1 MNTLLKREEPGV
13 PEHAAGASP
22 SSAAATNSAPPES
35 TKEEGDKAE
44 AQKAAELQ
52 ARREYEAE
60 ILKQANEIRDRRSWL
75 RVQPASD
82 GKKGKTHWDH
92 LLDEMVWLSREF
104 QRERRWK
111 LQQARKVANQVARSN
126 LDLESRVEVRAREA
140 EKAIRKRA
148 SWIAREVSAFWNKA
162 QRVVQFKVR
171 TEVEAKKKQVLDR
184 QLDVLLGQTQKYS
197 SLLAQRL
204 AVDERAEAV
213 VAASKA
219 EVPPAA
225 GEQSKQPLVTEKA
238 GAPPAATRPRLP
250 VSQPPSAAVSGTAP
264 DKDDTRDYRSGEDDD
279 ADDEATLEEEER
291 LAHEE
296 GRNLLKDEKE
306 EAAGL
311 EEDADLPLEELLAR
325 YGYVVPGDGEAMDVE
340 QPSPPAAAAGPSSA
354 PPAEDVN
361 SDAESERLDAL
372 LRDPEVDVRIPPPP
386 SRLAAEF
393 AELSDEEGV
402 GSVDEDGAGP
412 SRPAATLVMPRT
424 RGGSGTPSGAAAPSS
439 KCSPPLHPSSKATA
453 SGSKTGGKDDEE
465 EYRSGEDDDADDEA
479 TLEEEERMAQAEGRN
494 LLKDEKEEA
503 AGLEEDADLP
513 LEELLAR
520 YGYIV
525 PGSRGEEEPAAGA
538 GADAGPSN
546 TAAVA
551 AAATGTT
558 RRQTR
563 GTSVSAKDPT
573 AAPKIE
579 EIEAEGEPIAEEA
592 GDLGLEGTMEAMAAA
607 QPTGYTLDTTKVKTP
622 VPFLLK
628 GQLREYQHIGLDW
641 LVTLYHRRLN
651 GILADEMGLG
661 KTIQTIALL
670 AWLACERGDWGPHLV
685 VVPTSVMLNW
695 EMEFKRWC
703 PAFKLL
709 TYYGSPKE
717 RAAKR
722 QGWSKPNAFHVCIT
736 SYTLVLQDARMFKRK
751 KWKYLIL
758 DEAHMIKNWRSQRWQ
773 TLLNFNSKRRLL
785 ITGTPLQ
792 NDLMELWSLM
802 HFLMPQV
809 FGSHAQFKDWFS
821 NPLTGMVE
829 GSAEYSKAI
838 VERLHGVL
846 RPFLLRR
853 LKRDVEKQ
861 LPGKHEHVIKCRLS
875 KRQRQLYEE
884 YMASGDTRSTLSSGN
899 FLGIMNCLMQL
910 RKVCNHPDLFEG
922 RAIVSAY
929 DMPALELKMPST
941 AVDALTRSSTDSS
954 LVHGGLGG
962 LGGDFN
968 VFTLSSSSSPIES
981 RATLSTIPTIRW
993 PQAGSLRELGF
1004 LPVVDGGEM
1013 QSWEVEEVK
1022 TLALDSNAFTTPLTT
1037 PQEDLALLM
1046 GDPST
1051 VGSLLAALR
1060 RTPSQEALAAVAA
1073 SVQGLATKRR
1083 IWRHERTSALGA
1095 MSVAR
1100 SNRAPSI
1107 TADFLSAGHIELP
1120 VDHVHCI
1127 ARQKGRHLDYSITLA
1142 DMIKLPERRAAEM
1155 DVELREFVF
1164 VIPKA
1169 RAPPPSLWCSHPD
1182 SSAVA
1187 AAAHR
1192 SRALQ
1197 TTYEEKS
1204 ELLHIPR
1211 LRTQLFFP
1219 DKRLLQYDCGKLQ
1232 ELAMLLLK
1240 LKAQGSRALIF
1251 TQMSKML
1258 DVLEAFLNLHA
1269 YTYVRLDGSTKPEQR
1284 QILMQRFN
1292 TDPKIFCFILSTR
1305 SGGVGMNLTGADTVI
1320 FYDSD
1325 WNPAM
1330 DAQAQD
1336 RCHRIGQ
1343 TREVHIYRLVSE
1355 HTIEENILK
1364 KSDQKRQLDFLAIQS
1379 GGFTTD
1385 FLTSSKFD
1393 PQALLEGTAA
1403 AAGREAELQA
1413 AMRAAEDEGDAAA
1426 AAAAEQEVAAE
1437 MDEFIKE
1444 PPPGATTGEGA
1455 TNGENGGNGD
1465 DGAGPSNG
1473 DGNGEPTAAA
1483 VPLTTDGGGTTAV
1496 AAVAAE
1502 DDEGFA
1508 DVAALAAGGAPGE
1521 DPLSHLQSALRPI
1534 EKYAVR
1540 FVEFEA
1546 PAVDADALAAQ
1557 MEATYKVEEF
1567 DVDAIEAAEEERE
1580 ADIDDDE
1587 EANVVG
1593 DWDQDAATAAYAAQV
1608 EEAEA
1613 EERERE
1619 AAEAA
1624 WIAAYEAQY
1633 GALPPL
1639 FGGAEPSSLGGSGGG
1654 RKNGGTGRGRGRP
1667 PAHAAG
1673 GIYAG
1678 GSTGTGTGWM
1688 GDEGGG
1694 AHVDTAM
1701 SPSAVGALDN
1711 AHYMNTVNKRR
1722 RVSSSAAAAAGPPPQ
1737 PWEPQEDFV
1746 LASVVALLL
1755 ESGELP
1761 SPAIWNIAGDA
1772 LGAGA
1777 ASTSVTGIEAASRQG
1792 RRRTAEACATRYR
1805 QLQAAYT
1812 AATGGG
1818 KENLEAG
1825 VATIKSAIG
1834 AVLGAA
1840 ALPGHAADGL
1850 ATTYATLMKLSATSP
1865 QASSLLEQLHA
1876 LRGAAAAGGLSA
1888 PPPMLLPPGAPE
1900 AGPLEQAQAIVA
1912 AVRQG
1917 CGSGAARVIS
1927 SRLPSV
1933 VQAAKV
1939 GSMNIAYGAAPAP
1952 VSAAAGGGNDTNLV
1966 LGASGSGAAVVDYG
1980 LDGLLAAGV
1989 IPSADGVNLAVPP
2002 QLNQHQ

>member
-1 MNTLLKREEPGV
+1 
-13 PEHAAGASP
+13 
-22 SSAAATNSAPPES
+22 
-35 TKEEGDKAE
+35 
-44 AQKAAELQ
+44 
-52 ARREYEAE
+52 
-60 ILKQANEIRDRRSWL
+60 
-75 RVQPASD
+75 
-82 GKKGKTHWDH
+82 
-92 LLDEMVWLSREF
+92 
-104 QRERRWK
+104 
-111 LQQARKVANQVARSN
+111 
-126 LDLESRVEVRAREA
+126 
-140 EKAIRKRA
+140 
-148 SWIAREVSAFWNKA
+148 
-162 QRVVQFKVR
+162 
-171 TEVEAKKKQVLDR
+171 
-184 QLDVLLGQTQKYS
+184 
-197 SLLAQRL
+197 
-204 AVDERAEAV
+204 
-213 VAASKA
+213 
-219 EVPPAA
+219 
-225 GEQSKQPLVTEKA
+225 
-238 GAPPAATRPRLP
+238 
-250 VSQPPSAAVSGTAP
+250 
-264 DKDDTRDYRSGEDDD
+264 
-279 ADDEATLEEEER
+279 
-291 LAHEE
+291 
-296 GRNLLKDEKE
+296 LLKDEKE

-325 YGYVVPGDGEAMDVE
+325 YGYVVPGNGE
-340 QPSPPAAAAGPSSA
+340 S
-354 PPAEDVN
+354 
-361 SDAESERLDAL
+361 
-372 LRDPEVDVRIPPPP
+372 
-386 SRLAAEF
+386 
-393 AELSDEEGV
+393 
-402 GSVDEDGAGP
+402 
-412 SRPAATLVMPRT
+412 
-424 RGGSGTPSGAAAPSS
+424 
-439 KCSPPLHPSSKATA
+439 
-453 SGSKTGGKDDEE
+453 
-465 EYRSGEDDDADDEA
+465 
-479 TLEEEERMAQAEGRN
+479 
-494 LLKDEKEEA
+494 
-503 AGLEEDADLP
+503 
-513 LEELLAR
+513 
-520 YGYIV
+520 
-525 PGSRGEEEPAAGA
+525 EEPAATGD
-538 GADAGPSN
+538 GAGPSN
-546 TAAVA
+546 TAA
-551 AAATGTT
+551 AATGAA

-563 GTSVSAKDPT
+563 GTSASAKDPT
-573 AAPKIE
+573 APIAAE
-579 EIEAEGEPIAEEA
+579 EIAPEVEPVEAS
-592 GDLGLEGTMEAMAAA
+592 DLGLEGTMEAMAAA
-607 QPTGYTLDTTKVKTP
+607 QPTGFTLDTTKVKTP

-751 KWKYLIL
+751 KWKYLVL

-829 GSAEYSKAI
+829 GSAEYNKAI
-838 VERLHGVL
+838 VERLHAVL

-941 AVDALTRSSTDSS
+941 AVDILTTRSSIVSSS
-954 LVHGGLGG
+954 LRGGLGG
-962 LGGDFN
+962 AFN
-968 VFTLSSSSSPIES
+968 RIASLSSPPIENK
-981 RATLSTIPTIRW
+981 ATVSTIPTIRW
-993 PQAGSLRELGF
+993 PQAGSLRELGL

-1013 QSWEVEEVK
+1013 RNWEVEEIK
-1022 TLALDSNAFTTPLTT
+1022 TLALSSDAFSTPLTT

-1051 VGSLLAALR
+1051 TGSLLAALR
-1060 RTPSQEALAAVAA
+1060 RTPTQTALGAVAA
-1073 SVQGLATKRR
+1073 SVQALATKRR
-1083 IWRHERTSALGA
+1083 IWRHERTTALGA
-1095 MSVAR
+1095 MSIAR
-1100 SNRAPSI
+1100 TNRTPDI
-1107 TADFLSAGHIELP
+1107 TADFLSAGHIELA

-1127 ARQKGRHLDYSITLA
+1127 ARQKGRHLDYSTTLA
-1142 DMIKLPERRAAEM
+1142 EMIKLPERRAAEM
-1155 DVELREFVF
+1155 EVELREFVF

-1169 RAPPPSLWCSHPD
+1169 RAPPPTLWCSHPD

-1197 TTYEEKS
+1197 TTYVEKS

-1364 KSDQKRQLDFLAIQS
+1364 KSDQKRHLDFLAIQS
-1379 GGFTTD
+1379 GAFTTD

-1403 AAGREAELQA
+1403 VAGREAELQA

-1444 PPPGATTGEGA
+1444 PPPGAAATGEGGA
-1455 TNGENGGNGD
+1455 NGENGGNGD
-1465 DGAGPSNG
+1465 EGAGPSNG
-1473 DGNGEPTAAA
+1473 DGNDEPSTAGAVPPPADGGTRAAA
-1483 VPLTTDGGGTTAV
+1483 A

-1580 ADIDDDE
+1580 AEIDDDE

-1608 EEAEA
+1608 EVAEA
-1613 EERERE
+1613 EEKERE

-1633 GALPPL
+1633 GVLPPL
-1639 FGGAEPSSLGGSGGG
+1639 FGGPEPSSLGGSGGG
-1654 RKNGGTGRGRGRP
+1654 RKSGGTGRGRGRP
-1667 PAHAAG
+1667 PAHAA
-1673 GIYAG
+1673 IYAG
-1678 GSTGTGTGWM
+1678 GSTGTGTGWTM
-1688 GDEGGG
+1688 GGDEGGG
-1694 AHVDTAM
+1694 AHIDTAM
-1701 SPSAVGALDN
+1701 SPRAAGALDN
-1711 AHYMNTVNKRR
+1711 GYGYYTNNSTVSKRR
-1722 RVSSSAAAAAGPPPQ
+1722 RVSTAGPPPH

-1746 LASVVALLL
+1746 LASVVVLLL

-1761 SPAIWNIAGDA
+1761 SPAIWSIAADA

-1777 ASTSVTGIEAASRQG
+1777 AATSVTGIEAASRQG
-1792 RRRTAEACATRYR
+1792 RRRTAEACSTRYR
-1805 QLQAAYT
+1805 QLQAAYA
-1812 AATGGG
+1812 AATGGE
-1818 KENLEAG
+1818 KDNLEAG
-1825 VATIKSAIG
+1825 VATVKAAIG

-1850 ATTYATLMKLSATSP
+1850 ATTYATLMKWSSTSP
-1865 QASSLLEQLHA
+1865 QANMLVEKLHA

-1888 PPPMLLPPGAPE
+1888 PPPIMLPPGAPE
-1900 AGPLEQAQAIVA
+1900 AGPVEQAHAIVA

-1939 GSMNIAYGAAPAP
+1939 GSMSNAYGATAPP
-1952 VSAAAGGGNDTNLV
+1952 VAVAGGGTENTLV
-1966 LGASGSGAAVVDYG
+1966 GGNSAAVFDYG
-1980 LDGLLAAGV
+1980 LDGLLASGA
-1989 IPSADGVNLAVPP
+1989 IAPADGATLSC
-2002 QLNQHQ
+2002 

>member
-1 MNTLLKREEPGV
+1 LQTEEPEV
-13 PEHAAGASP
+13 PEHAAGAGPP
-22 SSAAATNSAPPES
+22 STAAPPVA
-35 TKEEGDKAE
+35 TKAE
-44 AQKAAELQ
+44 DEEANAQEAAELQ
-52 ARREYEAE
+52 ARREHEAE
-60 ILKQANEIRDRRSWL
+60 ILKQANEIRDRRAWL

-82 GKKGKTHWDH
+82 GKKGKLHWDH
-92 LLDEMVWLSREF
+92 LLDEMVWLSKEF

-111 LQQARKVANQVARSN
+111 YQQARKVANQVARSN

-171 TEVEAKKKQVLDR
+171 TEVEAKKKEVLDR

-204 AVDERAEAV
+204 AVDERTEAV

-219 EVPPAA
+219 EPTAAVPAKEQPTAPQAA
-225 GEQSKQPLVTEKA
+225 A
-238 GAPPAATRPRLP
+238 RPRVP

-264 DKDDTRDYRSGEDDD
+264 DVDDTRDYRSGEDDD

-291 LAHEE
+291 MAQEE
-296 GRNLLKDEKE
+296 GRNLQKDEKE

-325 YGYVVPGDGEAMDVE
+325 YGYVVPGSGEAMDID
-340 QPSPPAAAAGPSSA
+340 QAATAAAGPSTA
-354 PPAEDVN
+354 AGAAAEDEG

-372 LRDPEVDVRIPPPP
+372 LRDPIGVSIPPPP

-393 AELSDEEGV
+393 AELSDEEGA
-402 GSVDEDGAGP
+402 GSVDEDGAGT
-412 SRPAATLVMPRT
+412 SRPAATRAMPR
-424 RGGSGTPSGAAAPSS
+424 RGGGSATPSGAGPSNTKS
-439 KCSPPLHPSSKATA
+439 KSTGPVA
-453 SGSKTGGKDDEE
+453 SGSNAVDED

-494 LLKDEKEEA
+494 LQKDEKEEA

-520 YGYIV
+520 YGYVV
-525 PGSRGEEEPAAGA
+525 PGGAEPQAAA
-538 GADAGPSN
+538 AAAGPSAGGAGPSGN
-546 TAAVA
+546 EN
-551 AAATGTT
+551 T

-563 GTSVSAKDPT
+563 GAAAKETTTT
-573 AAPKIE
+573 APAPIE
-579 EIEAEGEPIAEEA
+579 EIEPEIAVQGTADDEEPI
-592 GDLGLEGTMEAMAAA
+592 GLEGTMEAMAAA
-607 QPTGYTLDTTKVKTP
+607 QPTGFTLDTTKVKTP

-751 KWKYLIL
+751 KWKYLVL

-829 GSAEYSKAI
+829 GSAEYNKAI
-838 VERLHGVL
+838 VERLHAVL

-929 DMPALELKMPST
+929 DMPALELKMPSS
-941 AVDALTRSSTDSS
+941 AVKALTSSSNS
-954 LVHGGLGG
+954 GLGGGLGG
-962 LGGDFN
+962 NLN
-968 VFTLSSSSSPIES
+968 ILTLSSSSPLEDVAIN
-981 RATLSTIPTIRW
+981 TIRW
-993 PQAGSLRELGF
+993 PQAGSLRELGL

-1013 QSWEVEEVK
+1013 QSWEVDEIK
-1022 TLALDSNAFTTPLTT
+1022 TLASHSDAFTTPLTT
-1037 PQEDLALLM
+1037 PQEDIALLM
-1046 GDPST
+1046 GDPAT
-1051 VGSLLAALR
+1051 AGSLLAALR
-1060 RTPSQEALAAVAA
+1060 RTPSQSALAAIAA
-1073 SVQGLATKRR
+1073 SVQALATRR
-1083 IWRHERTSALGA
+1083 RTWRQERTAALGA
-1095 MSVAR
+1095 MSI
-1100 SNRAPSI
+1100 NRTNRTPTI
-1107 TADFLSAGHIELP
+1107 TSDFLIAGHIELP

-1127 ARQKGRHLDYSITLA
+1127 ASQQGRHLDYSDTLL
-1142 DMIKLPERRAAEM
+1142 DMVKLPDRRAAEM

-1169 RAPPPSLWCSHPD
+1169 RAPPPTLWCSHPD
-1182 SSAVA
+1182 SSTVA

-1192 SRALQ
+1192 SRELQ
-1197 TTYEEKS
+1197 TTYVQNS

-1232 ELAMLLLK
+1232 ELAVLLLK

-1444 PPPGATTGEGA
+1444 PPPQAAGGEDGGLNGGEG
-1455 TNGENGGNGD
+1455 
-1465 DGAGPSNG
+1465 DGAAGPSNAAG
-1473 DGNGEPTAAA
+1473 DGAGAAAEGSDQPHTAA
-1483 VPLTTDGGGTTAV
+1483 

-1546 PAVDADALAAQ
+1546 PVVDAEALAAQ

-1580 ADIDDDE
+1580 AEIDDDE
-1587 EANVVG
+1587 EANLVG
-1593 DWDQDAATAAYAAQV
+1593 DWDQDKATAAYAAQV

-1633 GALPPL
+1633 GVLPPL
-1639 FGGAEPSSLGGSGGG
+1639 FGGPEPSSAFGGGSGGG
-1654 RKNGGTGRGRGRP
+1654 RKGGTGRGRGRP
-1667 PAHAAG
+1667 PAG
-1673 GIYAG
+1673 G
-1678 GSTGTGTGWM
+1678 GSTGTGWM
-1688 GDEGGG
+1688 GDDAGG
-1694 AHVDTAM
+1694 AHLDTAM
-1701 SPSAVGALDN
+1701 SPNAVGAAAAD
-1711 AHYMNTVNKRR
+1711 AWGTAWGGGGGGKRR
-1722 RVSSSAAAAAGPPPQ
+1722 RVGGAAGPPPQ

-1746 LASVVALLL
+1746 LSSVVALLL

-1761 SPAIWNIAGDA
+1761 SPALWSVAADA

-1777 ASTSVTGIEAASRQG
+1777 AATSVTGVEAASRQG
-1792 RRRTAEACATRYR
+1792 RRRTADACATRYR
-1805 QLQAAYT
+1805 QLEAAYL
-1812 AATGGG
+1812 AALGAG

-1825 VATIKSAIG
+1825 IARIKALIG
-1834 AVLGAA
+1834 AILGAA

-1850 ATTYATLMKLSATSP
+1850 ATAYAALLKLSATSP
-1865 QASSLLEQLHA
+1865 QANALLEQLHG
-1876 LRGAAAAGGLSA
+1876 LRGAAAAGGLVA
-1888 PPPMLLPPGAPE
+1888 PPPTVLPPGAPE
-1900 AGPLEQAQAIVA
+1900 AGPLEQAQAIAA

-1939 GSMNIAYGAAPAP
+1939 GSIHNAYGGGGVAVGALGDPTVGAPA
-1952 VSAAAGGGNDTNLV
+1952 S
-1966 LGASGSGAAVVDYG
+1966 DYG
-1980 LDGLLAAGV
+1980 LDGLLTAGIV
-1989 IPSADGVNLAVPP
+1989 PPADGVAF
-2002 QLNQHQ
+2002 QINQNQ

>member
-1 MNTLLKREEPGV
+1 M
-13 PEHAAGASP
+13 PEHAVSADP
-22 SSAAATNSAPPES
+22 SSTDAPVPDAPVP
-35 TKEEGDKAE
+35 TKEEDDKAAAE
-44 AQKAAELQ
+44 AAAELQ
-52 ARREYEAE
+52 ARREYEAD
-60 ILKQANEIRDRRSWL
+60 ILHKANEIRDRRAWL

-92 LLDEMVWLSREF
+92 LLDEMVWLSKEF

-111 LQQARKVANQVARSN
+111 YQQARKVANQVARSN

-171 TEVEAKKKQVLDR
+171 TEVEAKKKEVLDR

-204 AVDERAEAV
+204 AVDERTEAV

-219 EVPPAA
+219 EPVA
-225 GEQSKQPLVTEKA
+225 EKA
-238 GAPPAATRPRLP
+238 AEEKAAAAPSAVARPRVP

-264 DKDDTRDYRSGEDDD
+264 DVDDTRDYRSGEDDD

-291 LAHEE
+291 MAQAE
-296 GRNLLKDEKE
+296 GRNLQKDEEE

-325 YGYVVPGDGEAMDVE
+325 YGYIVPGDGEAMDVDHPAAGAGADGAG
-340 QPSPPAAAAGPSSA
+340 PSAAAAPAAAADD
-354 PPAEDVN
+354 EH
-361 SDAESERLDAL
+361 SDAESAGLDAL
-372 LRDPEVDVRIPPPP
+372 LRDPIGVSIPPPP

-393 AELSDEEGV
+393 AELSDEEGA

-412 SRPAATLVMPRT
+412 SRPAATRAMPRT
-424 RGGSGTPSGAAAPSS
+424 RGGTTTTTTSPSGASKPPLPPGKGKGPSS
-439 KCSPPLHPSSKATA
+439 S
-453 SGSKTGGKDDEE
+453 GKDDED

-494 LLKDEKEEA
+494 LQKDEEEEA

-520 YGYIV
+520 YGYVV
-525 PGSRGEEEPAAGA
+525 PGAQAEEQPPAPAAPAAAVDNTNNG
-538 GADAGPSN
+538 AGPSN
-546 TAAVA
+546 T
-551 AAATGTT
+551 G

-563 GTSVSAKDPT
+563 GTAAT
-573 AAPKIE
+573 AAPIIE
-579 EIEAEGEPIAEEA
+579 EIQPDNLPEGADVDADGEPI
-592 GDLGLEGTMEAMAAA
+592 GLEGTMEAMAAA
-607 QPTGYTLDTTKVKTP
+607 QPTGFTLDTTKVKTP

-695 EMEFKRWC
+695 EMEFKRWA

-751 KWKYLIL
+751 KWKYLVL

-829 GSAEYSKAI
+829 GSAEYNKAI
-838 VERLHGVL
+838 VERLHAVL

-884 YMASGDTRSTLSSGN
+884 YMASGDTRSMLSSGN

-929 DMPALELKMPST
+929 DMPALELKMPSS
-941 AVDALTRSSTDSS
+941 AVDALTRSGASTSTSS
-954 LVHGGLGG
+954 SRGGFLGGGLGG
-962 LGGDFN
+962 TFN
-968 VFTLSSSSSPIES
+968 ILTLSSSSSLSSSSPSIED
-981 RATLSTIPTIRW
+981 TIRW
-993 PQAGSLRELGF
+993 PQAGSLRELG
-1004 LPVVDGGEM
+1004 LMPVVDGSEM
-1013 QSWEVEEVK
+1013 QSWEVEEIK
-1022 TLALDSNAFTTPLTT
+1022 TLALGNDAFTTPLTT
-1037 PQEDLALLM
+1037 AQEDLALLM
-1046 GDPST
+1046 GDPT
-1051 VGSLLAALR
+1051 TAGSLLSALR
-1060 RTPSQEALAAVAA
+1060 RAPSQPALAAVAA
-1073 SVQGLATKRR
+1073 SVQALATRR
-1083 IWRHERTSALGA
+1083 RVWRHDRTTALGA

-1100 SNRAPSI
+1100 CDRTPSI
-1107 TADFLSAGHIELP
+1107 TSDFLSAGHIELP
-1120 VDHVHCI
+1120 VDHVHVI
-1127 ARQKGRHLDYSITLA
+1127 AGQKGRHLDYSDTLA
-1142 DMIKLPERRAAEM
+1142 DMVKLPDRRAAEM
-1155 DVELREFVF
+1155 DLELREFVF

-1169 RAPPPSLWCSHPD
+1169 RAPPPTLWCSHPD

-1187 AAAHR
+1187 AAARR

-1197 TTYEEKS
+1197 TTYVEKS
-1204 ELLHIPR
+1204 ELLHVPR

-1444 PPPGATTGEGA
+1444 PPPGAVGGED
-1455 TNGENGGNGD
+1455 GGNGD

-1473 DGNGEPTAAA
+1473 AGGGGENGDGAGPSAPAPAGDGAAA
-1483 VPLTTDGGGTTAV
+1483 

-1502 DDEGFA
+1502 NDEGFA

-1546 PAVDADALAAQ
+1546 PVVDAVALAAQ

-1580 ADIDDDE
+1580 AEIDDDE
-1587 EANVVG
+1587 EANLVG
-1593 DWDQDAATAAYAAQV
+1593 DWDQDKATAAYAAQV

-1633 GALPPL
+1633 GVLPPL
-1639 FGGAEPSSLGGSGGG
+1639 FGGPEPSSALGGSGGG
-1654 RKNGGTGRGRGRP
+1654 FGGRKSGGGTGRGRGRP
-1667 PAHAAG
+1667 PANAAAG
-1673 GIYAG
+1673 G
-1678 GSTGTGTGWM
+1678 GSTGTGWM
-1688 GDEGGG
+1688 GDDAGG
-1694 AHVDTAM
+1694 AHLDTAM
-1701 SPSAVGALDN
+1701 SPSAGDGAGS
-1711 AHYMNTVNKRR
+1711 NKRR
-1722 RVSSSAAAAAGPPPQ
+1722 RVSTAPPPQ

-1746 LASVVALLL
+1746 LTSVAALLL

-1761 SPAIWNIAGDA
+1761 SPAIWNVAADA

-1777 ASTSVTGIEAASRQG
+1777 AATSVTGVEAASRQG
-1792 RRRTAEACATRYR
+1792 RRRTAEACCTRYR
-1805 QLQAAYT
+1805 QLEAAYI
-1812 AATGGG
+1812 AANGGG

-1825 VATIKSAIG
+1825 VARIKAAIG

-1850 ATTYATLMKLSATSP
+1850 ATTYATLLKLSATSP
-1865 QASSLLEQLHA
+1865 QATSLLEQLHA
-1876 LRGAAAAGGLSA
+1876 LRGAAAAGGLVA
-1888 PPPMLLPPGAPE
+1888 PPPMVLPPGAPE
-1900 AGPLEQAQAIVA
+1900 AGPLEQAQAIAA

-1933 VQAAKV
+1933 VQAAKL
-1939 GSMNIAYGAAPAP
+1939 GSAL
-1952 VSAAAGGGNDTNLV
+1952 GGGSRGNPGEPGAEGVV
-1966 LGASGSGAAVVDYG
+1966 LDYG

-1989 IPSADGVNLAVPP
+1989 VPPAVVPPADGVGAF
-2002 QLNQHQ
+2002 Q